1 MALEPLGFR
10 CAGFSPAFARTHS
23 GILTSHRSTARFHDR
38 FTADENAP
46 LPRML
51 GMQAKLRRAA

>member
-46 LPRML
+46 LPL
-51 GMQAKLRRAA
+51 THSVKAKLRRAA